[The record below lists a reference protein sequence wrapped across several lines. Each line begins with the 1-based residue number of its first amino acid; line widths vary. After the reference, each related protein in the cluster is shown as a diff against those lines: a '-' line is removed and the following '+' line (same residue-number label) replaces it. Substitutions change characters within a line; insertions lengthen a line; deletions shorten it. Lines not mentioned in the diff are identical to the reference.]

1 MTTQA
6 EGTRTVAGRELPPPG
21 RWRIDPSHSQI
32 EFVARHMMIARTRGR
47 FREFS
52 GSIHIAEVP
61 EQSSV
66 EVVIVAASI
75 DTGDAQRDAHLRS
88 PEFLDVERFPEIRF
102 RSTGV
107 RPVADNRWEVAG
119 DLTIR
124 DVTRPVTLDVEFCG
138 VATDP
143 WGNLRA
149 AFLASTE
156 INRDEF
162 DVSWNRALEGGGF
175 LVGKGVRIE
184 LDVEAVR
191 EAEQEAQRE

>member
-47 FREFS
+47 FREFT
-52 GSIHIAEVP
+52 GTIHIAEVP

-107 RPVADNRWEVAG
+107 RPVADNRWEVG
-119 DLTIR
+119 GGRTKSDHNQPETR
-124 DVTRPVTLDVEFCG
+124 DGELWGGGGLSRQIEG
-138 VATDP
+138 VATHGD
-143 WGNLRA
+143 WRSGRRVLFRGRRQA
-149 AFLASTE
+149 CYE
-156 INRDEF
+156 
-162 DVSWNRALEGGGF
+162 
-175 LVGKGVRIE
+175 
-184 LDVEAVR
+184 
-191 EAEQEAQRE
+191 

>member
-6 EGTRTVAGRELPPPG
+6 VGTRTVEGRELPPPG
-21 RWRIDPSHSQI
+21 RYRIDPTHSQV

-52 GSIHIAEVP
+52 GTIDIAQAP

-66 EVVIVAASI
+66 QVAIVAASI
-75 DTGDAQRDAHLRS
+75 DTGDPQRDGHLCS
-88 PEFLDVERFPEIRF
+88 PEFLDVERHPELRF
-102 RSTGV
+102 RSTRV
-107 RPVADNRWEVAG
+107 RSVADDRWEVTG
-119 DLTIR
+119 ELTIR

-156 INRDEF
+156 INRDDF
-162 DVSWNRALEGGGF
+162 DVSWNQALEGGGF

-184 LDVEAVR
+184 LDIEAVR
-191 EAEQEAQRE
+191 EPEQGLQRE